1 MSSFKLKDNVKD
13 NINKM
18 KKNKNK
24 NNHVKFN
31 FRNAEN
37 EVLSKA
43 KASQH
48 KQNDFIK
55 PAINNKP
62 VFEKRNL
69 ITKQYLDNRIKYW
82 IDSRLSMVINSN
94 SLLSRGVNSIKIE
107 PDYSQGGESFMFVV
121 NGEVVAKITDR
132 GFIYCRNLL
141 INGYDLA
148 QVLNSI
154 YNEQDGFKKNYVT
167 HQELEDGTYE
177 LNVKDIITKFLKV
190 LISTLTANQTMNGL
204 IFGKDN
210 TINGNNAHLC
220 FTYAGDDNVNNSIS
234 LGFKGYTDQYTF
246 YRDRC
251 KFLAPFVTD
260 SLYVPAISCQNTTH
274 GGYANIAQ
282 FMCPNMTTNN
292 GAVIKIGKSDTK
304 GNCVNLRYQWAGS
317 NNVNN
322 YFSIGHHSY
331 DDIYRFYRDKV
342 EFFEKL
348 RMRANINIPIEIYS
362 NKDTPAICLGYDS
375 STNNSISFRYRH
387 NTTPHSLGIGFYGN
401 EDILTIDTNKNV
413 YVNDGMFGVIC
424 SAAHK
429 IYQKLEY
436 NSTLDNNEYI
446 RFQINDDTKQA
457 MIDFVKTSEGYKLM
471 LYIFMSLAGITIT
484 ESSIE
489 LLGQINVSSDLAIR
503 SNLQVDHIYSNNQ
516 LYIDVNN
523 SFRLFSDFWLDNHSI
538 SQICISSDYANNQK
552 IGDNALITS
561 QAVKNAIA
569 AIPTPQ
575 NLFDKIDEGE
585 WTHTLPDEG
594 YYCWALYYPSRS
606 AYIIF
611 RKDSALMYESPDGEH
626 NWMSVALPA
635 LVNNNNVACLCVEN
649 TMFYYNGL
657 QLYKYTDE
665 NTGWVS
671 ASVTLTIDNPT
682 MACLND
688 FLIIAGGDSNTTQS
702 VARYNRNNSNW
713 TVFAFERG
721 ARRFVASGSDR
732 VVTIE
737 MNTSSTQKT
746 IRWSFNGYNWDSI
759 SISHVQHTSCF
770 AYGSSYNGIG
780 CWVAGTHSGGGK
792 CTCIWWDSPL
802 ANAPSYAAFDKP
814 AAGEVESIVY
824 NEGVWLM
831 YISGDA
837 NYYFNRSALP
847 CYGTWEH
854 ADADNSHVDTR
865 AFWCKDKF
873 ILLEDSN
880 FTDEYNVTYID
891 PIYKLNTTATI
902 TAKNISVD
910 NEVRLSR
917 LEAQM
922 SNIMTATLQTIYPV
936 GAIYTSMNPRSPEF
950 LFGFGTWTQIV
961 NKFLYCSNSSGTTGG
976 YDTHTHSLSK
986 SGYAKIAT
994 YTDGTIP
1001 ATMTYHGTV
1010 PMNHNYWARGSSG
1023 GGGPPG
1029 SGYNYW
1035 ATDLGG
1041 NTDSASSMPPYMT
1054 VYAWQRTA

>member
-37 EVLSKA
+37 
-43 KASQH
+43 
-48 KQNDFIK
+48 DFIK
-55 PAINNKP
+55 PVDKP

-177 LNVKDIITKFLKV
+177 LNVKDIITKYLEV
-190 LISTLTANQTMNGL
+190 LIPTLTANQTMNGL
-204 IFGKDN
+204 IFGKDD

-220 FTYAGDDNVNNSIS
+220 FTYAGDDDDVNNSLS
-234 LGFKGYTDQYTF
+234 LGFKGYTDQYIF

-251 KFLAPFVTD
+251 KFLAPIVSD
-260 SLYVPAISCQNTTH
+260 STSTSPIVCLNNASASYLPNAAFLAPNLSSNH
-274 GGYANIAQ
+274 GICVY
-282 FMCPNMTTNN
+282 
-292 GAVIKIGKSDTK
+292 IGKSTSK
-304 GNCVNLRYQWAGS
+304 GNTASLRYLWVGN

-322 YFSIGHHSY
+322 YLSIGFWDY
-331 DDIYRFYRDKV
+331 NNVYRFYRNKV
-342 EFFEKL
+342 DFYAKL
-348 RMRANINIPIEIYS
+348 YIEANVSNPVEI
-362 NKDTPAICLGYDS
+362 I
-375 STNNSISFRYRH
+375 STNNTPTIRMGHDWNTNNSLIIKYTH
-387 NTTPHSLGIGFYGN
+387 NTSPHHLGLGFFN
-401 EDILTIDTNKNV
+401 NDDILTIDTDKNV
-413 YVNDGMFGVIC
+413 YVNDGLLDVIC

-484 ESSIE
+484 QSSVE
-489 LLGQINVSSDLAIR
+489 LMGQVNVSSDLAIR

-594 YYCWALYYPSRS
+594 YYCWALYYPTRNS
-606 AYIIF
+606 YIIF
-611 RKDSALMYESPDGEH
+611 RKDSALMYLSSDGES
-626 NWMSVALPA
+626 NWTSEALPA
-635 LVNNNNVACLCVEN
+635 LVDNNNVACLCVEN

-657 QLYKYTDE
+657 QLYKYTDV

-702 VARYNRNNSNW
+702 VARYNRKNSNW

-737 MNTSSTQKT
+737 MNTSTTQKT

-802 ANAPSYAAFDKP
+802 ANTPSYAAFDKP

-880 FTDEYNVTYID
+880 YTDEYNVTYID
-891 PIYKLNTTATI
+891 PIYKLNTTAAI

-922 SNIMTATLQTIYPV
+922 SNIMMATLQTIYPV
-936 GAIYTSMNPRSPEF
+936 GAIYTSMNPLSPEF

-961 NKFLYCSNSSGTTGG
+961 DKFLYCSNSSGTTGG
-976 YDTHTHSLSK
+976 SSYHNHNLTNNGWAKFVAHGAGYWDYHEVVLSGAAKKWNATFGGNCTCESK
-986 SGYAKIAT
+986 SNTGESW
-994 YTDGTIP
+994 GV
-1001 ATMTYHGTV
+1001 G
-1010 PMNHNYWARGSSG
+1010 
-1023 GGGPPG
+1023 
-1029 SGYNYW
+1029 
-1035 ATDLGG
+1035 LGG
-1041 NTDSASSMPPYMT
+1041 RTEDTSTFPPFMT